1 MESHT
6 LLSHLAEAWAYISLG
21 ASGIITEEAAPIVGG
36 FAAQCV
42 EGGCSGIVAPY
53 WAVADDSA
61 REFAVDF
68 YGQLKAG
75 KAIGE
80 ALQDLR
86 KSRPK
91 DPTYQAFA
99 YLGDPWTRAQ
109 FA

>member
-1 MESHT
+1 M
-6 LLSHLAEAWAYISLG
+6 G
-21 ASGIITEEAAPIVGG
+21 QMGG

-61 REFAVDF
+61 RAFAVDF

-80 ALQDLR
+80 ALQELR
-86 KSRPK
+86 KSKPK

-99 YLGDPWTRAQ
+99 YLGDPWTRAE